1 MFFRI
6 AHEKW
11 HGIIEMVN
19 GKFYVIYSLPQ
30 LKRSTFLCFHLN
42 KVQHTHTH
50 THNDKAYWKN
60 DIEADSSKSVWIHS
74 ELGGCKVKEQ
84 WLCFAG
90 AAVKRYPM
98 PKVRETQVRR

>member
-1 MFFRI
+1 
-6 AHEKW
+6 
-11 HGIIEMVN
+11 MVN

-60 DIEADSSKSVWIHS
+60 DIEADSSKSV
-74 ELGGCKVKEQ
+74 
-84 WLCFAG
+84 
-90 AAVKRYPM
+90 
-98 PKVRETQVRR
+98 